1 MISIDTFSSLVD
13 AIYDAGLHPEK
24 WQHALTQLTLTQLTA
39 SIGANVADFKLTD
52 LSRARFTVIFIG
64 LHPEV
69 VDRSIGYYGNMDPI
83 VPETERKPLGALN
96 VRSRGCPQ
104 DRPRS

>member
-24 WQHALTQLTLTQLTA
+24 WQHALTQLTA

-104 DRPRS
+104 ARPRS

>member
-1 MISIDTFSSLVD
+1 
-13 AIYDAGLHPEK
+13 
-24 WQHALTQLTLTQLTA
+24 
-39 SIGANVADFKLTD
+39 
-52 LSRARFTVIFIG
+52 VIFIG